1 MFISEEA
8 YEQDT
13 LRIDLGRP
21 LWRQQARWDGAGWSH
36 LAIAKRV
43 DGVYVAG
50 ALWAWLC
57 ASIAADAPQ
66 QCACSLPH
74 SCYMHAHSMP
84 PAQTSL
90 CPPRLCPA
98 ALAASRLPPAQP
110 QLPGQ
115 LLAAIRCFKALA
127 AAAIAVL
134 LLTGAARVRP
144 LRSLLLRLP
153 GGRHPLAWALQRPGS
168 RRAKVDETPPS
179 SPALKQAGPMLRL
192 LVQADHCNSP
202 RAAAA
207 AAAAHGTL
215 AGMRPRSSGGLARS
229 RSTSGSS
236 SPGSERGPPA
246 GGAARAGGA
255 AWRRLHRHL
264 PRWQPA
270 LAVAALAV
278 ALVGVWGCRTALRV
292 AEPFWVQP
300 QPVAVGGQYSKF
312 TLMVMSYDKRLR
324 ELQWYVR
331 HYSQCP
337 SVGECRG
344 EHSCGSVSLCSGWCL
359 VLSPAM
365 HLQCSPMANRAAH
378 STFCQP
384 TCSTAQLTSWAGL
397 DAAEAFLVCQQS

>member
-1 MFISEEA
+1 
-8 YEQDT
+8 
-13 LRIDLGRP
+13 
-21 LWRQQARWDGAGWSH
+21 
-36 LAIAKRV
+36 
-43 DGVYVAG
+43 
-50 ALWAWLC
+50 
-57 ASIAADAPQ
+57 
-66 QCACSLPH
+66 
-74 SCYMHAHSMP
+74 
-84 PAQTSL
+84 
-90 CPPRLCPA
+90 
-98 ALAASRLPPAQP
+98 
-110 QLPGQ
+110 
-115 LLAAIRCFKALA
+115 
-127 AAAIAVL
+127 
-134 LLTGAARVRP
+134 
-144 LRSLLLRLP
+144 
-153 GGRHPLAWALQRPGS
+153 
-168 RRAKVDETPPS
+168 
-179 SPALKQAGPMLRL
+179 MLRL

-246 GGAARAGGA
+246 GGAARAGGT

-337 SVGECRG
+337 SVGEQG
-344 EHSCGSVSLCSGWCL
+344 AFSGSVSLCSGWCF
-359 VLSPAM
+359 VLFAVM
-365 HLQCSPMANRAAH
+365 HLQADRTAQ
-378 STFCQP
+378 STFCHP
-384 TCSTAQLTSWAGL
+384 SCSTAQLASWAGL
-397 DAAEAFLVCQQS
+397 DAAEAFAGVQAVLTNSAPLDCTHCWCRRDFGGVESRGAAAPARRL